1 MAEWHQVVDVV
12 VVRAANHDV
21 DDRVKDRRL
30 FHGRFGAGRLDVVF
44 DFLRHLREA
53 IQVEDLLANL
63 VLICLDVT
71 IRVDLLGPKV
81 VHNLDG
87 PFAEDIL
94 LKDIRQTR
102 LRIDRK
108 YEYLLA
114 LLREPIPRCS
124 RESSL
129 TKPAFTTEHDVFA
142 LRDQFRQLSHLLI
155 EVSAIGRATGSG
167 EPRSARKL

>member
-1 MAEWHQVVDVV
+1 
-12 VVRAANHDV
+12 
-21 DDRVKDRRL
+21 
-30 FHGRFGAGRLDVVF
+30 
-44 DFLRHLREA
+44 FLRHFREA

-63 VLICLDVT
+63 VLICLDVA

-102 LRIDRK
+102 LRINGE

-114 LLREPIPRCS
+114 LLSKPIPCR
-124 RESSL
+124 RRKSSL

-167 EPRSARKL
+167 EPRSARKLAPRGKPAAPRRQSLLRSPARSPLLPPPTPLRRAAPA